1 MRNLLFA
8 LIASICIVGCDSKS
22 GNQDLFGE
30 GRAVGINKNHD
41 LEETSGLV
49 ASARYPGLFWAHNDS
64 GHPPVLF
71 LLDSTG
77 KTVRSFRLDGVKNR
91 DWEDIAI
98 GPGPDSLS
106 TLFIGDIG
114 DNRQNKDLRYIY
126 YLREPNL
133 DAPQEIPVDGTLFV
147 HLSDKPRDAEALLM
161 DPRSRNL
168 YIITKMEREIRLYEV
183 SYPYQKDTL
192 EIGPVA
198 KLPMRYITAGD
209 VSTDG
214 SEILLKNYG
223 HVYYW
228 KRQTGESIAEVL
240 SREPTE
246 LAYKREPQGESIAWA
261 RDGSGYYTL
270 SENGKGERGRLLFY
284 ARNKQ
289 DSLSGH

>member
-1 MRNLLFA
+1 MRNFLRLSVFIGLFNC
-8 LIASICIVGCDSKS
+8 SSPS
-22 GNQDLFGE
+22 GNTDLFKE
-30 GRAVGINKNHD
+30 GRVLGINKNHD
-41 LEETSGLV
+41 LEETSGLA

-64 GHPPVLF
+64 GHPPALF

-77 KTVRSFRLDGVKNR
+77 NTVRSFRLDGVKNR

-98 GPGPDSLS
+98 GPGPDSTS
-106 TLFIGDIG
+106 TLFVGDIG

-126 YLREPNL
+126 YLREPDL
-133 DAPQEIPVDGTLFV
+133 DASERISIDGTLV
-147 HLSDKPRDAEALLM
+147 IHLSDKPRDAEALM
-161 DPRSRNL
+161 IDPLSRNL
-168 YIITKMEREIRLYEV
+168 YVVTKMEREIRLYEV
-183 SYPYQKDTL
+183 PYPYPKDTL
-192 EIGPVA
+192 TVSPVA

-209 VSTDG
+209 ISADG

-228 KRQTGESIAEVL
+228 KRQPGESIPEVL
-240 SREPTE
+240 NRELTE

-284 ARNKQ
+284 ARNKP